1 MKLKIMIKTP
11 SSSESFSNKIFW
23 WLPFG
28 KVPEVLPSELAEKLQ
43 NPALSPQLLDVRTHK
58 EWQKGHL
65 PGAVSLPITVL
76 RSKLDTLTFDKE
88 QPVIAICLSAHRSI
102 PAVRLLRRYGY
113 KNVTQLAGGMI
124 AWRRHGLPEQTEEK

>member
-1 MKLKIMIKTP
+1 MIKTP

-28 KVPEVLPSELAEKLQ
+28 YVPEVLPSELAEKLQ
-43 NPALSPQLLDVRTHK
+43 NSALSPQLLDVRTHA

-65 PGAVSLPITVL
+65 PGAINIPITIL
-76 RSKLDTLTFDKE
+76 RSKIETLNFDKE
-88 QPVIAICLSAHRSI
+88 QPVITICLSAHRSI
-102 PAVRLLRRYGY
+102 PAVRLLRRYGFQ
-113 KNVTQLAGGMI
+113 NVTQLAGGMI